1 MIAICTQEKIKD
13 KLISNLEEIEARG
26 GKIML
31 VSNFDIRDENY
42 LTLKLPNSFPLLMP
56 IVSII
61 PLQFL
66 ALKSS
71 EKLGYNPD
79 KPRNLAK
86 SVTVE

>member
-1 MIAICTQEKIKD
+1 
-13 KLISNLEEIEARG
+13 
-26 GKIML
+26 ML
-31 VSNFDIRDENY
+31 VSNFDMNDENY
-42 LTLKLPNSFPLLMP
+42 LTLKLPNMFSLLMP
-56 IVSII
+56 IVSVI
-61 PLQFL
+61 PLQVL